1 MGFKYKVQAY
11 MLHSFA
17 NFARGRS
24 EEFVQ
29 TDSVLE
35 WAASAPSVRQRH
47 DRLFTVRRLAC
58 ALNAEDKRHQ
68 MPPTDFFGRARK
80 SCRTCHIFT
89 PDEIDRLLRAASH
102 LPPIGSM
109 RPVTY
114 TALLSLIVCTGLRVS
129 EALKLELSDL
139 TEDGLII
146 RATKFQKNRL
156 VPLHQSARCELQRYV
171 AARSRIATTTATVFI
186 SQRGAGLPYPTVN
199 ATYLYFARSAGLR
212 GGPGLGG
219 CRIQDL
225 RHTFAVRSL
234 EQCAGDRKA
243 VCAAHGR
250 VKHLSWSRSRLRYLL
265 VPAGHTETPERRGHG
280 RRGSPPNLDLQRVSL
295 ITATN
300 CLPGSSSLGSIVRP
314 SCGRAS
320 SARKKLPST
329 FAPPTRCGLSPVS
342 KAT

>member
-1 MGFKYKVQAY
+1 MLSEAVNRHIELYRSMGFKYKVQAY

-17 NFARGRS
+17 DFAQGRS

-29 TDSVLE
+29 TESVLE

-47 DRLFTVRRLAC
+47 DRLLTVRRLAC

-68 MPPTDFFGRARK
+68 VPPTDFFGRARK
-80 SCRTCHIFT
+80 SRRTCHIFT
-89 PDEIDRLLRAASH
+89 PDEIDRLLRAASL
-102 LPPIGSM
+102 LPPTGSM

-139 TEDGLII
+139 TEHGLLI

-199 ATYLYFARSAGLR
+199 ATYLYLARSAGLR

-243 VCAAHGR
+243 VAQHMAA
-250 VKHLSWSRSRLRYLL
+250 LSTYL
-265 VPAGHTETPERRGHG
+265 GHAHVSDTYWYLQATPKLLGDVAAAAEALHQGGER
-280 RRGSPPNLDLQRVSL
+280 
-295 ITATN
+295 
-300 CLPGSSSLGSIVRP
+300 
-314 SCGRAS
+314 
-320 SARKKLPST
+320 
-329 FAPPTRCGLSPVS
+329 
-342 KAT
+342 

>member
-1 MGFKYKVQAY
+1 MLSEAVNRHIELYRSMGFKYKVQAY
-11 MLHSFA
+11 TLHSFA
-17 NFARGRS
+17 DFAQGRF

-68 MPPTDFFGRARK
+68 VPPTDFFGRARK
-80 SCRTCHIFT
+80 SRRTCHIFT

-102 LPPIGSM
+102 LPPTGSM

-199 ATYLYFARSAGLR
+199 ATYLYLARSAGLR

-243 VCAAHGR
+243 VAQHMAA
-250 VKHLSWSRSRLRYLL
+250 LSTYLGHAHVSDTYWYLQATPKLLRDVATAAEALHQ
-265 VPAGHTETPERRGHG
+265 GGER
-280 RRGSPPNLDLQRVSL
+280 
-295 ITATN
+295 
-300 CLPGSSSLGSIVRP
+300 
-314 SCGRAS
+314 
-320 SARKKLPST
+320 
-329 FAPPTRCGLSPVS
+329 
-342 KAT
+342 